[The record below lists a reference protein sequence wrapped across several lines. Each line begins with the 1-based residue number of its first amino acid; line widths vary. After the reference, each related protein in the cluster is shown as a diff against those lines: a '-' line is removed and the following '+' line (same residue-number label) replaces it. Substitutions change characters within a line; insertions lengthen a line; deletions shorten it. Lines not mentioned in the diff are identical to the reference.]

1 MAKQKLWFKKRT
13 TRGGGRK
20 VTGRERLTPRNMN
33 REIYKNQRVYSYV
46 FLKIALFF
54 VLGIT
59 WLRFGMKI
67 GPIEVL
73 PIGLVVGLIFAIF
86 ERFRIG
92 RRIEI
97 LVLIIAALVSYFTP
111 IGIII

>member
-54 VLGIT
+54 VLGII

-73 PIGLVVGLIFAIF
+73 PIGLVVGLVFAIF